1 VALVTSAQVT
11 AKTVAEE
18 MPTVETMGD

>member
-11 AKTVAEE
+11 AVAEE
-18 MPTVETMGD
+18 MPPVETMGD